1 MPLRKR
7 SARASF
13 DNRASNGDASPDN
26 RLAFMDHGLFAGQ
39 RAAGQ
44 ELVIQ
49 GLWVYE
55 HPVDFDGLRR
65 FHHNLGYGLLGRRIE
80 RSPLPFARHR
90 WVAHRGPSDI
100 DIAECARPRA
110 ELSDWADD
118 RAHMSADPELGPG
131 WHLGVLP
138 LTDGST
144 AVSLV
149 VSHYLVD
156 GLGLGVAV
164 LDAVLGNK
172 RDLGYPPPRSRTR
185 RRAVAQDAR
194 QTAQDAPEIARAL
207 VVAAKTAREQARR
220 RRDSAQSP
228 GSRPVAIEN
237 GDEIVRVP
245 GITVYVDLND
255 WDARAKALGGTSNAL
270 AAALTVKLAERLGRR
285 RASDG
290 AVTLLLPASDRTEGD
305 QRANAVSLAR
315 VSVDPTPVTTDLH
328 DIRAAVK
335 QALRTSRE
343 TPDES
348 TQLLWLM
355 ALMPKRALKRMAD
368 AAPADPDLP
377 VLSSYLGDLGSML
390 RPDGTDA
397 EYGTA
402 RGVWQQVTRQRL
414 EQMGGQMRV
423 QSWRISGK
431 LGMTVVAYQPGAE
444 NTKPALRELA
454 ARTLAEF
461 GLTGEID

>member
-1 MPLRKR
+1 
-7 SARASF
+7 
-13 DNRASNGDASPDN
+13 
-26 RLAFMDHGLFAGQ
+26 MDHGLFAGQ

-110 ELSDWADD
+110 ELSEWADD

-156 GLGLGVAV
+156 GLGLAVAV

-172 RDLGYPPPRSRTR
+172 RDFGYPPPGSRTR
-185 RRAVAQDAR
+185 RRAVAQDVR
-194 QTAQDAPEIARAL
+194 QTAQDAPEVARAL

-220 RRDSAQSP
+220 RRDSAHSP
-228 GSRPVAIEN
+228 GSRPAAVPIEN
-237 GDEIVRVP
+237 GDDVVRVP

-255 WDARAKALGGTSNAL
+255 WDARAKTLGGTSNAL
-270 AAALTVKLAERLGRR
+270 AAALAVKLAERLGRR

-290 AVTLLLPASDRTEGD
+290 AVTLLLPATDRTEGD

-315 VSVDPTPVTTDLH
+315 VSVDPTPVTTDLSNL
-328 DIRAAVK
+328 RAAIK
-335 QALRTSRE
+335 QTLKTSRE

-348 TQLLWLM
+348 SQLLWLM

-377 VLSSYLGDLGSML
+377 VFCSYLGDLGSVL

-402 RGVWQQVTRQRL
+402 RGVWQHVTRQRL
-414 EQMGGQMRV
+414 ERMGGQMRV

-431 LGMTVVAYQPGAE
+431 LGMTVAAYQPGAE

-461 GLTGEID
+461 GLTGEIG